1 MAPNLFR
8 YATKAFP
15 IYQPM
20 TQNTRL
26 KPKERRRSAT
36 ATAAAGARERATAY
50 HEAGHA
56 VACYYLGVKA
66 KSATIVPDKDQGILG
81 HVRHEDMFRGLNP
94 EIDLSGRARLQMERS
109 IIISLAGMAAQR
121 RYDRKSWRH
130 YHGASD
136 FRAASDL
143 ASRIGGDSDG
153 TNQFLRWLELRT
165 DRLVESRWQNIERVA
180 RALLERK
187 TMASSEIVEIID
199 GEEGKSLRE
208 VGKRLRATEARE
220 RQQLTETLTPIL
232 SSALEQIEQRM
243 GLKSPDPKLRSSIVS
258 AVRRSCMNL
267 QARRALQAAAAKHRF

>member
-1 MAPNLFR
+1 
-8 YATKAFP
+8 
-15 IYQPM
+15 M

-56 VACYYLGVKA
+56 VACYYLGVKV
-66 KSATIVPDKDQGILG
+66 KSATIVPDKDQRG
-81 HVRHEDMFRGLNP
+81 HVRHEAMFRGLNP

-109 IIISLAGMAAQR
+109 IIIGLAGMAAQR

-136 FRAASDL
+136 FRVVVDL
-143 ASRIGGDSDG
+143 AFRIGGDSDG
-153 TNQFLRWLELRT
+153 TNQFLRWLELCT
-165 DRLVESRWQNIERVA
+165 DRLVESRWQDIERVA

-187 TMASSEIVEIID
+187 IMAGSEIDEVID
-199 GEEGKSLRE
+199 GEDGKTLRE
-208 VGKRLRATEARE
+208 AGKRLRATEARK
-220 RQQLTETLTPIL
+220 RQQLTEALTPIL
-232 SSALEQIEQRM
+232 SSALEQIEQIM